1 MNALKKMKL
10 GTMLSAGFAL
20 VIVIGL
26 LVATFGRTQLVG
38 LGDNIDHLSSTTLT
52 NMLLIQEAKT
62 GFDTNSRLVRNIAL
76 SNDPERIAAEKQQ
89 IDRQIARNTEVLKQL
104 SERLDTPETRD
115 QLNQLTLARPAYLQ
129 AFNKAVA
136 LGMSTQQEQRT
147 QARELILN
155 DMQTA
160 QNGVFKALDNMLDV
174 QKQATMNVVESSMR
188 DARADGSLM
197 LTLALAAAVLGAL
210 TAWLITRTVKGQL
223 GGEPAYA
230 AAVAQ
235 KISDGNLA
243 FQVELRS
250 GDTHSVLAAMNEMRQ
265 KLGQIVTQVRQSS
278 ESIATGASEI
288 AAGST
293 DLSQRTEEQAA
304 SLQQTAASMEQMSQ
318 TIRQNGDT
326 VRTATTLAQSASS
339 TAAKGGEAVSNIVR
353 TMEEISHSSHKI
365 GDIIS
370 VIDGIAF
377 QTNILAL
384 NAAVEA
390 ARAGEQGRG
399 FAVVAGEVRNLAQ
412 RSASAAKE
420 IKELITASVEK
431 VEVGSVLVSE
441 AGSTIDELVKQAR
454 HVADLIGE
462 IGVTTHEQESGIS
475 QINDAVNQLDQVTQQ
490 NASLVEESASAAD
503 SLSDQAAKLVELM
516 SIFTIQNTFGHQPSS
531 SLQKPGASPHKL
543 APSRL
548 ALANDNGSNSN
559 WEQF

>member
-1 MNALKKMKL
+1 MNALKKTKL
-10 GTMLSAGFAL
+10 GTMLNAGFAL

-26 LVATFGRTQLVG
+26 LVATFGRTQLAG
-38 LGDNIDHLSSTTLT
+38 LGDDIDHLSTTTLT
-52 NMLLIQEAKT
+52 NMMLIQEAKT

-76 SNDPERIAAEKQQ
+76 SNDPERIAREKQL

-115 QLNQLTLARPAYLQ
+115 HLNQLTLARPAYLK
-129 AFNKAVA
+129 AFNNAVQ
-136 LGMSTQQEQRT
+136 LGISGQSEQRE

-160 QNGVFKALDNMLDV
+160 QNGVFKALDNMLDF
-174 QKQATMNVVESSMR
+174 QKKITMNVVADSMQN
-188 DARADGSLM
+188 ARSDGTLM
-197 LTLALAAAVLGAL
+197 LALALVAAVLGAL

-223 GGEPAYA
+223 GGEPVYA

-235 KISDGNLA
+235 RISDGNLA
-243 FQVELRS
+243 FNVELRA
-250 GDTHSVLAAMNEMRQ
+250 GDDHSVLAAMNDMRE

-326 VRTATTLAQSASS
+326 VRTATKLAQSASS
-339 TAAKGGEAVSNIVR
+339 TAAKGGEAVNNIVR
-353 TMEEISHSSHKI
+353 TMEDISVSSHKI

-431 VEVGSVLVSE
+431 VETGSTLVSE

-503 SLSDQAAKLVELM
+503 SLSDQAARLVELM
-516 SIFTIQNTFGHQPSS
+516 SIFNIQNTFNHQTTLLQTPGTGQKKPMPS
-531 SLQKPGASPHKL
+531 K
-543 APSRL
+543 L
-548 ALANDNGSNSN
+548 ALANNASNSN